1 MRVSDFTDAVERINW
16 YRLRW
21 HIEVYFKVLKSGM
34 KIEAARL
41 QTKERLLRY
50 IALLS
55 VVAWRLYWL
64 THINR
69 HTPDTDC
76 TSVLTETEW
85 RALYCITHKTL
96 TLPEKTP
103 TVSEVV
109 IWIAKLGGF
118 LARKSDG
125 NPGVTVI
132 WRGWKRLTD
141 IVDTFSLIQSIEQ
154 NNTNK
159 NSIDT
164 ITET

>member
-1 MRVSDFTDAVERINW
+1 MQVSDFTDAVERISW

-34 KIEAARL
+34 KIETARL
-41 QTKERLLRY
+41 QTKDRLERY

-55 VVAWRLYWL
+55 VIAWRLYWL

-69 HTPDTDC
+69 HAPDTDC

-85 RALYCITHKTL
+85 QALYGITHKTL

-109 IWIAKLGGF
+109 VWIAKLGGF

-125 NPGVTVI
+125 YPGVTVI

-141 IVDTFSLIQSIEQ
+141 IAAVFTLIQNFGQ
-154 NNTNK
+154 NHIN
-159 NSIDT
+159 
-164 ITET
+164 